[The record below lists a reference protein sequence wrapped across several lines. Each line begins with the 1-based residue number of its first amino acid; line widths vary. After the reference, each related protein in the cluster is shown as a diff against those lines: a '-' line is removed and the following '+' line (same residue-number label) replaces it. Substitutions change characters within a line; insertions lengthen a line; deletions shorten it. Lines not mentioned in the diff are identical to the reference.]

1 MGGVGTYS
9 TILPPLLRK
18 LGHSVTILA
27 KKAEGAPDE
36 DFYESCPVFRLP
48 DEHLWSGD
56 PAKEDDELFAAEM
69 HSLRSYVGIYAR
81 SVSRKVAALHAEKP
95 FDIVLSQD
103 VEAPTWIL
111 QDRRLVLGEMPELP
125 VVLFV
130 HSPHEGIQFYNE
142 DSLYDRHEYHRIL
155 YEKQAMSQAEGLIA
169 ASRSMEAQVREKIG
183 PVPERLARI
192 PLPHGTIPA
201 TADFAKRCGSFDE
214 SGERRL
220 VFSGRIELRKGVET
234 LLEAVLPILER
245 DERVTVH
252 LLGRDT
258 PHPTLTGTVGE
269 RLLRRIPEKL
279 RSRFVLRGWT
289 PREALWAEYARAF
302 AGVVPSPWE
311 PFSFACQEMMACGT
325 PVVAS
330 ATGGMADMIADG
342 ESGLLATP
350 GDPLSLRAALER
362 MLSLPDEERRRMGE
376 SAARRVREF
385 CDNETIA
392 AQTAEFLEKTIA
404 RNKRE
409 NALHGRIPIP
419 GNLPFGEKPA
429 ARESLPP
436 QGAPLSN
443 PAVVVP
449 CYNMGEYLA
458 ECLDSLA
465 AQDFSGWKAYVVD
478 DGSTDAATLK
488 ALEEAA
494 KRPNV
499 TILHFPNG
507 GLPKARNRGAAAALA
522 DGADCLMFLDCDDWI
537 APTYL
542 GKALGT
548 LSRHPECGAVTAW
561 THTVGMMN
569 TYWAPP
575 HPQFPFLL
583 AECMSTPPALVRK
596 EAFKAAGGVHEDQ
609 RYAYEDWDFWI
620 SLAKAGYALLTI
632 PEPLLFYRMRKG
644 SMSRMYNFR
653 TRESGRRAMSERH
666 EDLYRRYAREVVL
679 LQDGFR
685 YNYDGIYFDELE
697 PLRKECDQL
706 RIDVAWNQKEW
717 KYYKAKFAEAEAEAD
732 ALRAEL
738 EKLRGRKDA

>member
-36 DFYESCPVFRLP
+36 EVYEGCKVYRLP

-69 HSLRSYVGIYAR
+69 HSLRSYVGIFAR
-81 SVSRKVAALHAEKP
+81 SVARKVASLHTEDP

-103 VEAPTWIL
+103 VEAPTWVL

-130 HSPHEGIQFYNE
+130 HSPHEGIQLNNG
-142 DSLYDRHEYHRIL
+142 DSLYDRHEYHRAL

-169 ASRSMEAQVREKIG
+169 ASRSMEAEVREKIG
-183 PVPERLARI
+183 PQSERLARI

-201 TADFAKRCGSFDE
+201 AADFAGRLGGDDA
-214 SGERRL
+214 GERRI
-220 VFSGRIELRKGVET
+220 VYSGRIELRKGVET
-234 LLEAVLPILER
+234 LLEAVLPILEKNSC
-245 DERVTVH
+245 VTIH
-252 LLGRDT
+252 LIGRDT
-258 PHPTLTGTVGE
+258 AHPTLTGTVGE
-269 RLLRRIPEKL
+269 RLLRRVPEVL
-279 RSRFVLRGWT
+279 RSRFVLRGWM
-289 PREALWAEYARAF
+289 PREALWAEYAGAF
-302 AGVVPSPWE
+302 AGVVPSLWE
-311 PFSFACQEMMACGT
+311 PFSFACQEMMASGC

-342 ESGLLATP
+342 ESGILATP
-350 GDPLSLRAALER
+350 GDAASLRAALEK
-362 MLSLPDEERRRMGE
+362 MLAMPPNERRRMGE
-376 SAARRVREF
+376 SAASRVREF
-385 CDNETIA
+385 CDNDKIALETA
-392 AQTAEFLEKTIA
+392 AFLQETVA
-404 RNKRE
+404 RNQRDL
-409 NALHGRIPIP
+409 ARFHRIAIP
-419 GNLPFGEKPA
+419 GNLPFGDKPA
-429 ARESLPP
+429 ARETIPP
-436 QGAPLSN
+436 QSEPLCK
-443 PAVVVP
+443 PAVIVP

-465 AQDFSGWKAYVVD
+465 AQDFGDWKAYVVD
-478 DGSTDAATLK
+478 DGSTDPATLA
-488 ALEEAA
+488 ALDAA
-494 KRPNV
+494 AARPNV
-499 TILHFPNG
+499 TVLHFPNG

-537 APTYL
+537 APSYI
-542 GKALGT
+542 GKALGA

-596 EAFKAAGGVHEDQ
+596 AAYLTAGGVNEAL
-609 RYAYEDWDFWI
+609 RYAYEDWDYWI
-620 SLAKAGYALLTI
+620 AIAEAGFPLLTI
-632 PEPLLFYRMRKG
+632 PEPLIFYRMRKG

-653 TRESGRRAMSERH
+653 TRESGRRVMTERH
-666 EDLYRRYAREVVL
+666 ADLYRRYAKAVVL

-717 KYYKAKFAEAEAEAD
+717 KYYKARLEETEAQAN
-732 ALRAEL
+732 ALRTEL
-738 EKLRGRKDA
+738 DKLQPKEGA